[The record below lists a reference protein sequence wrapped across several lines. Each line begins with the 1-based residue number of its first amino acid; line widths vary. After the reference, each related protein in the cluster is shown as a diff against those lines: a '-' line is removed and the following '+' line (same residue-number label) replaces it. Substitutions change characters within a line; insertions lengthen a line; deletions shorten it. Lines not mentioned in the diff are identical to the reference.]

1 MSVHLAI
8 PACHCG
14 LSSWMWCGDNSGKA
28 KNQTYYSSKYIHLGS
43 ARACNII
50 NFPDFIPPPVELGAA
65 WAPTPQSL
73 LSWLL
78 ALPAACQA
86 CQGEPRERTQTA
98 DTWVELNFTFTFIK
112 PSMLWFLRVTHPWF
126 SPLLSSHAL
135 VFLTNTPLW
144 NVLARRAR
152 SLTKIP

>member
-8 PACHCG
+8 PACQCG

-50 NFPDFIPPPVELGAA
+50 TFPDFIPPVELGAA
-65 WAPTPQSL
+65 WAL

-78 ALPAACQA
+78 ALPGLPRGA
-86 CQGEPRERTQTA
+86 QGDNTGGI
-98 DTWVELNFTFTFIK
+98 WVELNFTFIFIK
-112 PSMLWFLRVTHPWF
+112 PSMLWLLRVTHPWF
-126 SPLLSSHAL
+126 SPLLSSHPV
-135 VFLTNTPLW
+135 VFLTNTPLG

-152 SLTKIP
+152 FLTKIP